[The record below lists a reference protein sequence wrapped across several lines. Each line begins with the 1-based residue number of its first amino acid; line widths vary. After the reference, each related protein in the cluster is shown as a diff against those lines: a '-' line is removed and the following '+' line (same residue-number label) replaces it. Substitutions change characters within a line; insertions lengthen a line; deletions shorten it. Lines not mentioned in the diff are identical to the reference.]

1 MWVRKKWWAVAESNC
16 GHEAFQASA
25 LPTELTAH
33 ELNFTLLRFQVSR
46 SVEAQ
51 ERKSAKEQNMLHKKQ
66 KMGSKFLTPR
76 AIVQPPGHIFERL

>member
-46 SVEAQ
+46 SAEEQ
-51 ERKSAKEQNMLHKKQ
+51 WNNTAKKQKRLHKKQ
-66 KMGSKFLTPR
+66 KLGSKFLFPH